1 MLSLKVGEVCSLT
14 LVSYNDGKAA
24 YLKKY
29 DYRSVIARIDII
41 FLCYIVYH
49 MVSTSAFNED
59 DDRCRKYI
67 KILWVFCRYH
77 WYNEKGFWVV
87 QDMRIFKGCN
97 GKIYLLDVKKQW
109 TYIKVSIKLQFFT
122 KYLDCYSKLIKVGFL
137 WKV

>member
-14 LVSYNDGKAA
+14 LVCYNDGKAA

-87 QDMRIFKGCN
+87 QDMIIFKGCN
-97 GKIYLLDVKKQW
+97 KLRENLFTWCQKTMDLYKSVDKASILHKISGLLFKID
-109 TYIKVSIKLQFFT
+109 
-122 KYLDCYSKLIKVGFL
+122 
-137 WKV
+137 